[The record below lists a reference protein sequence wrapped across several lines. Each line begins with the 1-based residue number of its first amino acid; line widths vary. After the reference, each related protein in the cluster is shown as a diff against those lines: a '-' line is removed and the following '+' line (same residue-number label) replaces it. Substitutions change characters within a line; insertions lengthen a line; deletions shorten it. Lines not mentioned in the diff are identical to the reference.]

1 MIVALVG
8 SWQHPVPAPHGPWL
22 RASAA
27 GCAPVVM
34 RVEDVVEL
42 EGPACMQIV
51 KMCANSSRM
60 ALCKARHAH
69 DPANNCLRLQHSC
82 FWPPQH
88 GQQHSEYFSTGI
100 R

>member
-1 MIVALVG
+1 M
-8 SWQHPVPAPHGPWL
+8 
-22 RASAA
+22 
-27 GCAPVVM
+27 VM

-51 KMCANSSRM
+51 KMCANPSNM
-60 ALCKARHAH
+60 VLCKARHAY
-69 DPANNCLRLQHSC
+69 DSKQPLRLQHSC

-88 GQQHSEYFSTGI
+88 GQQHSKYFSTGI